1 MKHLS
6 LRAAILLAL
15 VFLSVMILGLAAAHP
30 ASAQTVTLT
39 PYVVQP
45 GDTLAKIAS
54 KYCTTWQDVYNMNA
68 GVIGPDP
75 NVLVP
80 GTLLYV
86 PNRCAGSA
94 PPPSTCSSGVY
105 DRGPSMYANGTVT
118 GNVYTVAAGDTWY
131 SVGVRFGLPWESIS
145 TANGGGGLY
154 PGRQL
159 IIPGL
164 CTSNSAPPAQKSYLT
179 ISNPQPGAMLPN
191 TFTVSGTGGGLP
203 EGNVVVTAKDSAGR
217 TLAQKATTLQGSNVG
232 TGGSGTWSVSITVNV
247 YDVTPGAIEA
257 TSPGAPAMAGISITY
272 SGAGS
277 PPSSGGGST
286 VVYAPG
292 QCTIVGAPGAPMYAY
307 PGGPQV
313 SYFVAGGPVE
323 AKQRTVYNNMDWYMI
338 QPEASM
344 GNPPMWAPV
353 NSLSSVGSGC
363 S

>member
-1 MKHLS
+1 MKRVN
-6 LRAAILLAL
+6 LRMGLLLAL
-15 VFLSVMILGLAAAHP
+15 LFLFVAIIGLTLAP
-30 ASAQTVTLT
+30 SASAQTVTVV

-54 KYCTTWQDVYNMNA
+54 KYCTTWQEVYNMNA

-75 NVLVP
+75 NVLVA

-86 PNRCAGSA
+86 PNRCATSA
-94 PPPSTCSSGVY
+94 PPPTTCSSGVY
-105 DRGPSMYANGTVT
+105 DHGPSMYANGTVS

-131 SVGVRFGLPWESIS
+131 SIGVRFGLPWETIS
-145 TANGGGGLY
+145 AANGGGGVY

-164 CTSNSAPPAQKSYLT
+164 CTASSAPPAQKSYLT

-203 EGNVVVTAKDSAGR
+203 EGNVVVKALDGAGR
-217 TLAQKATTLQGSNVG
+217 VLAQKSTTLQGSNVG
-232 TGGSGTWSVSITVNV
+232 TGGSGAWSVSMTVNV
-247 YDVTPGAIEA
+247 YDITPGAIEA
-257 TSPGAPAMAGISITY
+257 SSPGVNAGAGVSITY

-277 PPSSGGGST
+277 SSGGGGT
-286 VVYAPG
+286 VVYSPG
-292 QCTIVGAPGAPMYAY
+292 QCTITGAPGGPMYAY

-313 SYFVAGGPVE
+313 SYFVAGGPVQ
-323 AKQRTVYNNMDWYMI
+323 ALQRTVYNGMDWYMI

-344 GNPPMWAPV
+344 GNPPMWVPV
-353 NSLSSVGSGC
+353 SSLAAVGSGC